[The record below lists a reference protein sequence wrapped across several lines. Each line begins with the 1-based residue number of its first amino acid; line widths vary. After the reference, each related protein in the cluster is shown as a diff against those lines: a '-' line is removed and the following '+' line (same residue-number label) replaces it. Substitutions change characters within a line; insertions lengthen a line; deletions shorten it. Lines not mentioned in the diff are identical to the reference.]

1 MTIGFIGAGSMGSA
15 LIEGFIKSGIDKKNI
30 IASVKTK
37 ETKEKLEKNIG
48 IKVYIDNKKVAKES
62 DILFIAVK
70 PYMFENISKE
80 IKSHINTKSAII
92 SVAASITSKD
102 LIKLFET
109 DNVIRIMPNTPVK
122 TCSGFIAIVEQEING
137 KIKNI
142 EKKIV
147 DLLSRV
153 AIVKIIP
160 ENLIHSYNAIAGCS
174 PAFLYILIEAMS
186 DAGVIMGIDRKTAI
200 EMSAQLFKGAGT
212 MVLESNKHP
221 AELKDAVCTPAGL
234 TIKGV
239 ETLEEKAL
247 RSGLIETIL
256 ASYNKSIESEKK

>member
-1 MTIGFIGAGSMGSA
+1 MKIGFIGAGSMGGA

-37 ETKEKLEKNIG
+37 EKKESLEKNIG
-48 IKVYIDNKKVAKES
+48 IKVYNDNKKVARES

-80 IKSHINTKSAII
+80 IKSNIKKETTII
-92 SVAASITSKD
+92 SVAASIKNKE

-109 DNVIRIMPNTPVK
+109 KKIIRIMPNTPVK
-122 TCSGFIAIVEQEING
+122 TCNGFIAVVESDS
-137 KIKNI
+137 I
-142 EKKIV
+142 EKKII
-147 DLLSRV
+147 DLLSKI
-153 AIVKIIP
+153 AMFKIIP
-160 ENLIHSYNAIAGCS
+160 ENLIHSYTAISGCS

-186 DAGVIMGIDRKTAI
+186 DAGVIMGIDRKSSIETA
-200 EMSAQLFKGAGT
+200 AQLFKSVGA
-212 MVLESNKHP
+212 MVLESKKHP
-221 AELKDAVCTPAGL
+221 AELKDAVCTPAGI

-239 ETLEEKAL
+239 EKLEEKAL

-256 ASYNKSIESEKK
+256 SSYNKSIESEEK

>member
-1 MTIGFIGAGSMGSA
+1 MKIGFIGAGSMGGA
-15 LIEGFIKSGIDKKNI
+15 LIEGFIKAGIDKKNI

-37 ETKEKLEKNIG
+37 EKKESLEKKLG
-48 IKVYIDNKKVAKES
+48 IKVYNDNKKVAEES

-80 IKSHINTKSAII
+80 IKSHIKSKAILI
-92 SVAASITSKD
+92 SVAASITNKD

-109 DNVIRIMPNTPVK
+109 NRVIRIMPNTPVK
-122 TCSGFIAIVEQEING
+122 TCNGFIAVVESEALES
-137 KIKNI
+137 KII
-142 EKKIV
+142 
-147 DLLSRV
+147 DLLSKV
-153 AIVKIIP
+153 AMVKIISK
-160 ENLIHSYNAIAGCS
+160 NLIHSYTAIAGCS

-186 DAGVIMGIDRKTAI
+186 EAGVIMGIDRKTSI
-200 EMSAQLFKGAGT
+200 EISAQLFKSAGA
-212 MVLESNKHP
+212 MVLESEKHP

-239 ETLEEKAL
+239 EKLEEKAL

-256 ASYNKSIESEKK
+256 ESYNKSIESEKK